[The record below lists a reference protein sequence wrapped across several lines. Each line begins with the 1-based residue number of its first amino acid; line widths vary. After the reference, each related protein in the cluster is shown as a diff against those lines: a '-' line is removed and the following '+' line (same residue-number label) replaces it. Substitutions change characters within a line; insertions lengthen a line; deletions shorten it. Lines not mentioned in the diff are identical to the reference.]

1 MTRVVSWRT
10 LTRTFETLMTSIR
23 RAIPSDAG
31 ALALLAERTF
41 RDTFEAMNSAENM
54 ALHCAATY
62 GEALQLAEIAYP
74 AMHTLVCEEAGE
86 LIAYAQLRWD
96 HAPACVVGEHPG
108 EIQRFYLA
116 TAWHGKG
123 IAQQLMSAC
132 LRELAARSCDVVWLG
147 VWERN
152 WRAQAFY
159 RKFGFTEMGD
169 HVFMLGPDAQRDI
182 ILVRPIGNVV

>member
-1 MTRVVSWRT
+1 MAV
-10 LTRTFETLMTSIR
+10 IR
-23 RAIPSDAG
+23 HAVPSDAK
-31 ALALLAERTF
+31 ALAVLAERTF
-41 RDTFEAMNSAENM
+41 RDTFEAMNSAEDM

-62 GEALQLAEIAYP
+62 GEVQQLAEISYP
-74 AMHTLVCEEAGE
+74 AMHTLVCEEEGG

-108 EIQRFYLA
+108 EIQRLYVA

-123 IAQQLMSAC
+123 IAQNMMAAC
-132 LRELAARSCDVVWLG
+132 LSELAARSCDVVWLG

-159 RKFGFTEMGD
+159 RKFGFTEVGD
-169 HVFMLGPDAQRDI
+169 HVFMLGADAQRDI
-182 ILVRPIGNVV
+182 ILVRPVAGVA